1 MIRKIAISIIS
12 GLVGSLVGL
21 VIYSTKI
28 HLPHLWKNKEM
39 GSIYAFLFLGF
50 AAGCLLSYIW
60 LNDRENKK

>member
-1 MIRKIAISIIS
+1 MIRKIIISIIS

-21 VIYSTKI
+21 VVYSTRI
-28 HLPHLWKNKEM
+28 HLPRLWKNEKM

-50 AAGCLLSYIW
+50 VAGCLLCYLW